1 MASKVNAELLFDKE
15 DVKNVITNL
24 SSVKVRSMKGKS
36 ALHDAI
42 DVLMEI
48 VSGMENCEYVA
59 VERR

>member
-15 DVKNVITNL
+15 DVKNVIINL
-24 SSVKVRSMKGKS
+24 SSVKVRSMKGKA